1 MPKLDK
7 AEFMVEVQALGLEA
21 QPVVVTQNEYMR
33 RMKEM
38 SHFQPGMNFY
48 AQMPDSYTLVLNSD
62 HKLVKQV
69 LGDTTAA
76 TAEALKPIVSEI
88 KGQEARLAVLRQ
100 SQGQKKPEE
109 ITQEERDDVAN
120 TEKAVQDERAKKA
133 DVRSEERRVG
143 KECRFRCG

>member
-76 TAEALKPIVSEI
+76 TAETLKPIVSEI
-88 KGQEARLAVLRQ
+88 KGQEARLAVLR
-100 SQGQKKPEE
+100 
-109 ITQEERDDVAN
+109 
-120 TEKAVQDERAKKA
+120 
-133 DVRSEERRVG
+133 SEEHTSELQSRQYLV
-143 KECRFRCG
+143 CRLL